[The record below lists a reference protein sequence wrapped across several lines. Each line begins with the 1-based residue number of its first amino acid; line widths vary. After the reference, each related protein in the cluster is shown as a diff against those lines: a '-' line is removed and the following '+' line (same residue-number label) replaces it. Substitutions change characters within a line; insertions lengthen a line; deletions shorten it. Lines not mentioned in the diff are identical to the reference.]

1 MLTPRL
7 QAVADFIPPNTSIA
21 DIGTDH
27 ANLPM
32 FLIKSQKIHHAIA
45 IDVNEG
51 PYFTAKQAVEHNC
64 LNKKIDVRLG
74 SGLSALKP
82 KEADIA
88 VFAGMGGL
96 LINSLL
102 KSSPDIVNSLQGLVL
117 QPQLAAEK
125 VRSYLY
131 TIGWHIKDEALA
143 REQQHIYQIIYA
155 VPGLKS
161 MPDDISLEIGPV
173 ILEKRSALFP
183 AHIDMLLYRNK
194 KILAGIE
201 RSSAKQASARYNKI
215 NALVKKLEMI
225 KSW

>member
-7 QAVADFIPPNTSIA
+7 QAVADFIPKNTSIA

-27 ANLPM
+27 ANLPI

-51 PYFTAKQAVEHNC
+51 PYRTAKQAVEHNC
-64 LNKKIDVRLG
+64 LTKEIDVRLG
-74 SGLSALKP
+74 SGLSALKQ

-102 KSSPDIVNSLQGLVL
+102 KSAPDIVNSLQGLVL

-125 VRSYLY
+125 VRRYLY
-131 TIGWHIKDEALA
+131 TIGWHIEDEALA
-143 REQQHIYQIIYA
+143 KEQQHIYQIIYA
-155 VPGLKS
+155 VPGIRN
-161 MPDDISLEIGPV
+161 MPDDIFLEIGPV
-173 ILEKRSALFP
+173 LFEKRPVLFP
-183 AHIDMLLYRNK
+183 AHIDMLLYRRK
-194 KILAGIE
+194 KILAGID
-201 RSSAKQASARYNKI
+201 RSSAQRSTARYNKI
-215 NALVKKLEMI
+215 SALVKNLEMI

>member
-7 QAVADFIPPNTSIA
+7 QAVADFIPKNTSIA

-27 ANLPM
+27 ANLPI

-51 PYFTAKQAVEHNC
+51 PYRTAKQAVEHNC
-64 LNKKIDVRLG
+64 LTKEIDVRLG
-74 SGLSALKP
+74 SGLSALKQ

-102 KSSPDIVNSLQGLVL
+102 KSAPDIVNSLQGLVL

-125 VRSYLY
+125 VRRYLY
-131 TIGWHIKDEALA
+131 TIGWHIEDEALA
-143 REQQHIYQIIYA
+143 KEQQHIYQIIYA
-155 VPGLKS
+155 VPGIRN

-173 ILEKRSALFP
+173 LFEKRPVLFP
-183 AHIDMLLYRNK
+183 AHIDMLLYRRK
-194 KILAGIE
+194 KILAGID
-201 RSSAKQASARYNKI
+201 RSSAQRSTARYNKI
-215 NALVKKLEMI
+215 SALVKNLEMI

>member
-7 QAVADFIPPNTSIA
+7 QAVADFIPKNTSIA

-27 ANLPM
+27 ANLPI

-51 PYFTAKQAVEHNC
+51 PYRTAKQAVKHNC
-64 LNKKIDVRLG
+64 LTKEIDVRLG

-102 KSSPDIVNSLQGLVL
+102 KSAPDIVNSLQGLVL

-125 VRSYLY
+125 VRRYLY
-131 TIGWHIKDEALA
+131 TIGWHIEDEALA
-143 REQQHIYQIIYA
+143 KEQQHIYQIIYA
-155 VPGLKS
+155 VPGIRN

-173 ILEKRSALFP
+173 LFEKQPVLFP
-183 AHIDMLLYRNK
+183 AHIDMLLYRRK
-194 KILAGIE
+194 KILAGID
-201 RSSAKQASARYNKI
+201 RSSAQRSTARYNKI
-215 NALVKKLEMI
+215 SALVKNLEMI